1 MRRELPEPGRSLLRV
16 LGMVTAFPT
25 NPTVYPLSY
34 QQRAIKASPANA
46 TSSFG
51 RKQLPNELHHLF
63 PSRRRDFNTRRD
75 ESKLSSRAVFDHK
88 FVSPWVTEATFASA
102 RVGDVQK

>member
-63 PSRRRDFNTRRD
+63 PSRRRDFN
-75 ESKLSSRAVFDHK
+75 SSRAVFDHK